1 MVDTYISVEAFTA
14 AAMERSCKD
23 CERRKGKKNG
33 KKLTLYEIGEAPCR
47 ACGIMDMMEDV
58 EAFPPAD
65 VRPAIKGEWT
75 YIAHLPFGHDYEC
88 SVCKQRNYESS
99 NFCPNCGAI
108 MRDNPVI
115 IGFDMGGE
123 DG

>member
-1 MVDTYISVEAFTA
+1 MADTYISVEAFTA

-58 EAFPPAD
+58 EAFPPANVRPVVKASMEYISFMTVRCTNCKEIFHEFYGNYCPICGAD
-65 VRPAIKGEWT
+65 VREEK
-75 YIAHLPFGHDYEC
+75 
-88 SVCKQRNYESS
+88 
-99 NFCPNCGAI
+99 
-108 MRDNPVI
+108 
-115 IGFDMGGE
+115 
-123 DG
+123 

>member
-1 MVDTYISVEAFTA
+1 MGTDYCKREDIEKTLFRRLNPTPIAESFVEAVV
-14 AAMERSCKD
+14 
-23 CERRKGKKNG
+23 N
-33 KKLTLYEIGEAPCR
+33 EIPA
-47 ACGIMDMMEDV
+47 
-58 EAFPPAD
+58 AD
-65 VRPAIKGEWT
+65 VWPVVRGEWT

-88 SVCKQRNYESS
+88 SVCKQRNYERS

-123 DG
+123 DAKS